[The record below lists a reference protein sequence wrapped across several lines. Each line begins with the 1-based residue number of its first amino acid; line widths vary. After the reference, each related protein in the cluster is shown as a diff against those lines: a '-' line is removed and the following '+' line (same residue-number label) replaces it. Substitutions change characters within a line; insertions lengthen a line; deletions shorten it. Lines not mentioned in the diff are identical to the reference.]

1 MNILVDRLPTA
12 LEVNGQEYRI
22 DADFRNCLKIIL
34 AFEDAELASVE
45 KSLVFYENLYIDKPE
60 DTRAALERGAW
71 FLNGGKDE
79 TEEPDGPRVFSWNKD
94 ANLIYAAFQ
103 QTHGID
109 LEAVAYLHWWKFLA
123 LFMDLGADTA
133 FCSLAGLRKRVK
145 TGKASKEERQM
156 AREMGGAFIVEEV
169 DDRTV
174 EEREA
179 ERAFMALVRARK
191 DNDGGL

>member
-1 MNILVDRLPTA
+1 MNILVYKLPIS
-12 LEVNGQEYRI
+12 LDVKGQEYRI

-60 DTRAALERGAW
+60 DVRTALERGTW

-79 TEEPDGPRVFSWNKD
+79 VDEPDGPRVFSWNKD

-109 LEAVAYLHWWKFLA
+109 LEAVGFMHWWKFLA

-133 FCSLAGLRKRVK
+133 FCNLAGLRKRVK

-156 AREMGGAFIVEEV
+156 ARDMGDAFIVDEI

-179 ERAFMALVRARK
+179 ERAFMAMIGARK
-191 DNDGGL
+191 E

>member
-1 MNILVDRLPTA
+1 MNILVDRLPTS
-12 LEVNGQEYRI
+12 LEVNGREYQI

-34 AFEDAELASVE
+34 AFEDAELAGVE
-45 KSLVFYENLYIDKPE
+45 KSVVFFENLFIDKPE
-60 DTRAALERGAW
+60 DVKAAFEQGSW
-71 FLNGGKDE
+71 FLNGGKPN
-79 TEEPDGPRVFSWNKD
+79 TEEADGPRVFSWNKD

-109 LEAVAYLHWWKFLA
+109 LEAVEFMHWWKFMA

-133 FCSLAGLRKRVK
+133 FCSLAGLRRRIK

-156 AREMGGAFIVEEV
+156 AREMGDAFLVEEI

-179 ERAFMALVRARK
+179 ERRFLDLVRSK
-191 DNDGGL
+191 KG

>member
-1 MNILVDRLPTA
+1 MNILVDKLPTSID
-12 LEVNGQEYRI
+12 VSGQEYRI

-60 DTRAALERGAW
+60 DARAALERGTW

-79 TEEPDGPRVFSWNKD
+79 VDEPDGPRVFSWNKD

-109 LEAVAYLHWWKFLA
+109 LESVTFLHWWKFLA

-133 FCSLAGLRKRVK
+133 FCTLAGLRKRVK

-156 AREMGGAFIVEEV
+156 ARELGDAFVVEEV

-179 ERAFMALVRARK
+179 ERAFMAMIGARK
-191 DNDGGL
+191 E